1 MEPTLPEPRE
11 PRGDRAARTRQRI
24 LDAAGQCF
32 AASGFARTRVEEI
45 ALRAGVSKALVY
57 HRFRSKEEILEAV
70 LERTLDEWEAASR
83 SGADSDSVL
92 EGLAQM
98 FHAALAW
105 VRTNPVVGALFAL
118 EPMVLHS
125 VGEETVRRRMEDF
138 RAELVVTLTEG
149 IESGELR
156 SDLDPVRIADVVRL
170 HYMALVEQVLDP
182 RWLGEPDRGLID
194 ASLDALFHGIAARK
208 S

>member
-1 MEPTLPEPRE
+1 MSSSIPARA
-11 PRGDRAARTRQRI
+11 DRAARTRQRI

-32 AASGFARTRVEEI
+32 ATNGFAKTTVEEI

-70 LERTLDEWEAASR
+70 LERTLDEWQAAGR
-83 SGADSDSVL
+83 WRIAEGDSVVDA
-92 EGLAQM
+92 LARM
-98 FHAALAW
+98 HRAALAW
-105 VRTNPVVGALFAL
+105 VRANPVVGALFSL

-125 VGEETVRRRMEDF
+125 VGEESVRRRMEEF
-138 RAELVVTLTEG
+138 RAELVAAIEGG

-156 SDLDPVRIADVVRL
+156 ADLDPERVADVVRL
-170 HYMALVEQVLDP
+170 QYLALVEQVLDP
-182 RWLGEPDRGLID
+182 RWLGSPDDGLVD
-194 ASLDALFHGIAARK
+194 ASLDILFHGIATGA

>member
-1 MEPTLPEPRE
+1 MSSSIPARA
-11 PRGDRAARTRQRI
+11 DRAARTRQRI

-32 AASGFARTRVEEI
+32 ATSGFAKTTVEEI

-70 LERTLDEWEAASR
+70 LERTLDEWQAASR
-83 SGADSDSVL
+83 WRIAEGDSVVDAL
-92 EGLAQM
+92 GRM
-98 FHAALAW
+98 HRAALAW
-105 VRTNPVVGALFAL
+105 VRAKPVVGALFSL

-125 VGEETVRRRMEDF
+125 VGEESVRRRMEEF
-138 RAELVVTLTEG
+138 RAELVAAIEGG

-156 SDLDPVRIADVVRL
+156 ADLDAERVADVVRL
-170 HYMALVEQVLDP
+170 QYLALVEQVLDP
-182 RWLGEPDRGLID
+182 RWLGSPDDGLVD
-194 ASLDALFHGIAARK
+194 ASLDILFHGIATEA